1 MNSRALRLIASSALV
16 AGLLIIPAVALGR
29 TSASL
34 SLNVSF
40 AANGNITVALPNG
53 MPVGTTSGSP
63 TVIPAGF
70 YTVLLT
76 GPGGCTAMPH
86 FDLRGP
92 GEVIHDNLNEG
103 ESDNVTYNAYF
114 MPNSTY
120 TWTSDAAPSVVHTFV
135 TSSDVQGTPPPR
147 SANGLSSSK
156 HTTVS
161 SSSLI
166 GSLVLP
172 PRGTLVGTV
181 TAAGKLTLAYN
192 GKSVSTLKA
201 GRYTL
206 KVTDES
212 STTGF
217 MLRHG
222 KYTPLSVT
230 GAIFVGKRTE
240 TVRLTAG
247 HWLVM
252 PRLGQTT
259 YSVIVS

>member
-1 MNSRALRLIASSALV
+1 MIASSAVLAALLLV
-16 AGLLIIPAVALGR
+16 PAVALGR

-34 SLNVSF
+34 SLNVTF
-40 AANGNITVALPNG
+40 AANGSISVALPNG
-53 MPVGTTSGSP
+53 TPVGTTSGSP

-76 GPGGCTAMPH
+76 GPGGCTSMPH

-92 GEVIHDNLNEG
+92 GETIHDNLNEG

-120 TWTSDAAPSVVHTFV
+120 TWTSDAAPTVVHTFV
-135 TSSDVQGTPPPR
+135 TTSDIEGTAPPR
-147 SANGLSSSK
+147 SANGLSSSN

-161 SSSLI
+161 SSNLI

-172 PRGTLVGTV
+172 ARGTLIGTV
-181 TAAGKLTLAYN
+181 TAAGKLTISYN
-192 GKSVSTLKA
+192 GKSISTLKA
-201 GRYTL
+201 GSYTL
-206 KVTDES
+206 KVNDLS

-217 MLRHG
+217 MLRRG
-222 KYTPLSVT
+222 KYAPLSIT
-230 GAIFVGKRTE
+230 SATFVGKRTE

-247 HWLVM
+247 HWIVM